1 MEKYDEKTCRCA
13 LNRIFGFRPATA
25 HALISM
31 FGSAAGVFSAD
42 RKTLPPGVAPLFSD
56 SNLISDK
63 EYEVAEAELAT
74 VAKLGA
80 RFITE
85 DDLCYPPLLKEC
97 PDKPLGLY
105 IRSASE
111 DGELAASMQG
121 CISIVG
127 TRDISLYGQEW
138 SRRLVKAIG
147 RRGSRTAIASGLAIG
162 TDITVHRAALEAGM
176 PTIAVLPCGID
187 AVYPQRHDRDATR
200 IASSPRCAIIT
211 DYPTGT
217 APLPINFIRR
227 NRIIAGMSR
236 ATVLIESKAKGGGMI
251 TARMA
256 FSYDRDVF
264 ALPGRADDI
273 RSQGCN
279 LLIREK
285 VAEPVISEL
294 SFTESLGLGKGAD
307 RTDTRENELAAM
319 TARFSGHLDKDTIGL
334 LAGILLSIRENRGI
348 SIEEL
353 AVQHDI
359 PYRKVHE
366 LTTMLETDGFI
377 SVDLMQRCSVLVK

>member
-1 MEKYDEKTCRCA
+1 
-13 LNRIFGFRPATA
+13 
-25 HALISM
+25 
-31 FGSAAGVFSAD
+31 
-42 RKTLPPGVAPLFSD
+42 
-56 SNLISDK
+56 
-63 EYEVAEAELAT
+63 
-74 VAKLGA
+74 
-80 RFITE
+80 
-85 DDLCYPPLLKEC
+85 
-97 PDKPLGLY
+97 
-105 IRSASE
+105 
-111 DGELAASMQG
+111 
-121 CISIVG
+121 
-127 TRDISLYGQEW
+127 
-138 SRRLVKAIG
+138 
-147 RRGSRTAIASGLAIG
+147 
-162 TDITVHRAALEAGM
+162 
-176 PTIAVLPCGID
+176 
-187 AVYPQRHDRDATR
+187 
-200 IASSPRCAIIT
+200 
-211 DYPTGT
+211 
-217 APLPINFIRR
+217 
-227 NRIIAGMSR
+227 MSR
-236 ATVLIESKAKGGGMI
+236 ATVLIESKVKGGGMI

-256 FSYDRDVF
+256 FSYDRDIF

-307 RTDTRENELAAM
+307 HTDSRENELAAM